1 MHMCV
6 QCTHRTPPQNALVH
20 TRGRRGGTPPRP
32 ARGAAEGGSAEVS
45 LFSVSVSYG
54 NRKLLGT
61 GRRWREGEMQLQG
74 GGAGRAG
81 RSGEGLPPWELNG
94 HLLGSPA
101 DVLPMPKGH
110 SSAHFRGGTPPRMRG
125 GRWDP
130 TLLTVPLVPGA
141 ESFCLG
147 GGAPTTLQESVP
159 SQKALEARSGGPQRN
174 GIPLPMPSGSA
185 TPLLRPQ
192 CYAVGRTGWEG

>member
-1 MHMCV
+1 MHS
-6 QCTHRTPPQNALVH
+6 CTREEGGVAPPPGLLEGPQ
-20 TRGRRGGTPPRP
+20 
-32 ARGAAEGGSAEVS
+32 RGAARRSR
-45 LFSVSVSYG
+45 FSVFQFLTGIG
-54 NRKLLGT
+54 NCLALGDGG
-61 GRRWREGEMQLQG
+61 GRERCSCRG

>member
-1 MHMCV
+1 MHT
-6 QCTHRTPPQNALVH
+6 QDAPSKCTRAHERKAGWHPPQACS
-20 TRGRRGGTPPRP
+20 RGRRGGQ
-32 ARGAAEGGSAEVS
+32 RGGLAFQCFSFLRESEIAWHWATVEGGRDAAA
-45 LFSVSVSYG
+45 G
-54 NRKLLGT
+54 
-61 GRRWREGEMQLQG
+61 G

-192 CYAVGRTGWEG
+192 RYAVGRTGWEG